1 MQRHLF
7 IIRNRMD
14 KITIPGAIVPNIIH
28 KIDDEHYIVA
38 EIQQW
43 QYTTYTFK
51 RLDIVSTRG
60 ITVVSHESKEYK
72 IQPQLPQ
79 PLLDKA
85 NNIFDALDDIIVWQ
99 MNSDMTTIS
108 FTFSS

>member
-1 MQRHLF
+1 
-7 IIRNRMD
+7 MD

-60 ITVVSHESKEYK
+60 ITVVSHEWKEYK
-72 IQPQLPQ
+72 IQQQLPQ
-79 PLLDKA
+79 ALLDKA
-85 NNIFDALDDIIVWQ
+85 NNIFDALDDTIVWQ
-99 MNSDMTTIS
+99 MNGHWMTTTS